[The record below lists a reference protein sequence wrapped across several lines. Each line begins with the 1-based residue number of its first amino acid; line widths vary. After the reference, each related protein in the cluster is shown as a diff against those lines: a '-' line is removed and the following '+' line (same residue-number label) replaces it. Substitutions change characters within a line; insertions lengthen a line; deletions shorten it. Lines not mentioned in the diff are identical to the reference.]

1 MISLLHGNPSGS
13 FDVFYLI
20 EIYFVRT
27 ITRNINIIIYID
39 TRKFD
44 SFSSAFPAIIVFPL
58 FRRIIFALLLGTR

>member
-39 TRKFD
+39 T
-44 SFSSAFPAIIVFPL
+44 
-58 FRRIIFALLLGTR
+58 